1 MLPFHSLFSLLVLPQ
16 ALFAPVG
23 CLVEVVV
30 QLFVLLVLVF
40 GFVLLLRFVFVLVLV
55 LAHNHSVCAQPPLQ
69 LCSSGRHSAGIIFFN
84 PIIV

>member
-1 MLPFHSLFSLLVLPQ
+1 M
-16 ALFAPVG
+16 G

-40 GFVLLLRFVFVLVLV
+40 GFVLLRFVFVLVLV